1 MFFFVSKLLEYR
13 HINKEGLKIIYKEV
27 AVENFTKIPT
37 AVLKGANRIELND
50 NLAVG
55 GTTPSLG
62 VLTETTKYL
71 QEKSIPVVEMIRPR
85 GGDFVYN
92 DLEIKMMEADLFEAQ
107 KLGVDGVAFGALT
120 QDGELDEDAMEELIA
135 ASSGMQIVFHM
146 AFDALAEDNKK
157 DAIDWLVDHD
167 VDRILTHGGPLTTPI
182 VQTLDNIKKY
192 IDYADGR
199 IVILPGGG
207 INYQNVDEIAEKLNV
222 KELHGTRII
231 DGINN

>member
-1 MFFFVSKLLEYR
+1 MLEYN
-13 HINKEGLKIIYKEV
+13 HNNEEGLTIIFKEV

-55 GTTPSLG
+55 GTTPSHG
-62 VLTETTKYL
+62 VLQEATKYL
-71 QEKSIPVVEMIRPR
+71 QEKSVPLVEMIRPR

-107 KLGVDGVAFGALT
+107 KLGVDAVAFGALT
-120 QDGELDEDAMEELIA
+120 KDGDIDEEAMEQLIA
-135 ASSGMQIVFHM
+135 ASAGMQIVFHM

-157 DAIDWLVDHD
+157 NAIDWLVDHD

-182 VQTLDNIKKY
+182 DMTLDNIKKY

-199 IVILPGGG
+199 ILILPGGG
-207 INYQNVDEIAEKLNV
+207 VNFENVDAIADKLGV
-222 KELHGTRII
+222 KELHGTKII
-231 DGINN
+231 DGVNN

>member
-1 MFFFVSKLLEYR
+1 M
-13 HINKEGLKIIYKEV
+13 IIIYKEV
-27 AVENFTKIPT
+27 AVENFTNIPK

-62 VLTETTKYL
+62 VLTEATKYL

-85 GGDFVYN
+85 GGNFVYN
-92 DLEIKMMEADLFEAQ
+92 DLEIKMMETDLFEAQ

-120 QDGELDEDAMEELIA
+120 PDGSLDEDAMEQLIA
-135 ASSGMQIVFHM
+135 ASAGMQIVFHM

-157 DAIDWLVDHD
+157 DTIDWLIDHD

-182 VQTLDNIKKY
+182 DQTLDNIQKY

-207 INYQNVDEIAEKLNV
+207 VNFKNADEIADKLGV
-222 KELHGTRII
+222 KELHGTKII

>member
-1 MFFFVSKLLEYR
+1 MLEWTYQISKKRL
-13 HINKEGLKIIYKEV
+13 IIIFKEV
-27 AVENFTKIPT
+27 AVENFTKIPL
-37 AVLKGANRIELND
+37 AVAKGANRIELND

-55 GTTPSLG
+55 GTTVSHG
-62 VLTETTKYL
+62 VLQEATKYL

-85 GGDFVYN
+85 GGNFVYN

-107 KLGVDGVAFGALT
+107 KLGVDAVTFGALT
-120 QDGELDEDAMEELIA
+120 SDGTIDEDAMEQLIA
-135 ASSGMQIVFHM
+135 ASSGMQVVFHM

-167 VDRILTHGGPLTTPI
+167 VDRILTHGGPLTTDI
-182 VQTLDNIKKY
+182 NDTLENIKKY

-199 IVILPGGG
+199 ITILPGGG
-207 INYQNVDEIAEKLNV
+207 VNFKNCDAIAEKLGV
-222 KELHGTRII
+222 KEVHGTKVI

>member
-1 MFFFVSKLLEYR
+1 M
-13 HINKEGLKIIYKEV
+13 IIIFKEV
-27 AVENFTKIPT
+27 AVENFTNIPT

-62 VLTETTKYL
+62 VLQESTKYL

-85 GGDFVYN
+85 GGNFVYN
-92 DLEIKMMEADLFEAQ
+92 DLEIKMMEADLFQAQ

-120 QDGELDEDAMEELIA
+120 TNGDLDEDAMEQLIA

-157 DAIDWLVDHD
+157 SAIDWLVDHD

-182 VQTLDNIKKY
+182 DQTVGKIKEY
-192 IDYADGR
+192 VDYAAGR
-199 IVILPGGG
+199 ITILPGGG
-207 INYQNVDEIAEKLNV
+207 VNYQNCDTIAEKLGV
-222 KELHGTRII
+222 KEVHGTKVI
-231 DGINN
+231 DGINK

>member
-1 MFFFVSKLLEYR
+1 MLEYR

-71 QEKSIPVVEMIRPR
+71 QEKSIPVIEMIRPR
-85 GGDFVYN
+85 GGNFVYN

-120 QDGELDEDAMEELIA
+120 EDGELDEDAMEQLIA

-182 VQTLDNIKKY
+182 DQMLDNIQKY

-207 INYQNVDEIAEKLNV
+207 INYQNADAIAEKLGV
-222 KELHGTRII
+222 KELHGTKII
-231 DGINN
+231 DGISN

>member
-1 MFFFVSKLLEYR
+1 MNS
-13 HINKEGLKIIYKEV
+13 EGLKTIFKEV

-37 AVLKGANRIELND
+37 AVLNGANRIELND

-62 VLTETTKYL
+62 VLTEATKYL
-71 QEKSIPVVEMIRPR
+71 QEKSIPLVEMIRPR
-85 GGDFVYN
+85 GGNFVYN
-92 DLEIKMMEADLFEAQ
+92 DLEIKMMETDLFEAQ

-120 QDGELDEDAMEELIA
+120 NNGDLDEEAMEQLIA

-146 AFDALAEDNKK
+146 AFDALAEDSKK
-157 DAIDWLVDHD
+157 EAIDWLIDHD

-182 VQTLDNIKKY
+182 DQTVNNIKKY

-199 IVILPGGG
+199 ITILPGGG
-207 INYQNVDEIAEKLNV
+207 VNYQNVDQLAEQLGV
-222 KELHGTRII
+222 KELHGTKII
-231 DGINN
+231 DGVNN

>member
-1 MFFFVSKLLEYR
+1 M
-13 HINKEGLKIIYKEV
+13 KIIYKEV

-62 VLTETTKYL
+62 VLTEATKYL

-85 GGDFVYN
+85 GGNFVYN

-120 QDGELDEDAMEELIA
+120 ADGALDEDAMEQLIA

-157 DAIDWLVDHD
+157 ATIDWLIDHD

-182 VQTLDNIKKY
+182 DQTVDKIKDY
-192 IDYADGR
+192 VDYADGR
-199 IVILPGGG
+199 IAILPGGG
-207 INYQNVDEIAEKLNV
+207 VNYQNCDQIAEKLGV
-222 KELHGTRII
+222 KEVHGTKVI

>member
-1 MFFFVSKLLEYR
+1 M
-13 HINKEGLKIIYKEV
+13 IIIFKEV
-27 AVENFTKIPT
+27 AVENFTKIPL
-37 AVLKGANRIELND
+37 AVSKGANRIELND

-55 GTTPSLG
+55 GTTVSLG
-62 VLTETTKYL
+62 VLQEATKYL

-85 GGDFVYN
+85 GGNFVYN

-107 KLGVDGVAFGALT
+107 KLGVDAVTFGALT
-120 QDGELDEDAMEELIA
+120 ADGALDEDAMEQLIA

-157 DAIDWLVDHD
+157 AAIDWLVDHD

-182 VQTLDNIKKY
+182 DQTLDNIKKY

-199 IVILPGGG
+199 ITILPGGG
-207 INYQNVDEIAEKLNV
+207 VNYQNCDAIAEKLGV
-222 KELHGTRII
+222 KEVHGTKVI

>member
-1 MFFFVSKLLEYR
+1 M
-13 HINKEGLKIIYKEV
+13 YKEV

-71 QEKSIPVVEMIRPR
+71 QEKSIPVIEMIRPR

-182 VQTLDNIKKY
+182 DQTLDNIKKY

-207 INYQNVDEIAEKLNV
+207 INYQNVDEIAEKLSV
-222 KELHGTRII
+222 KELHGTKII

>member
-1 MFFFVSKLLEYR
+1 MDGSILILIKFLKEPE
-13 HINKEGLKIIYKEV
+13 EGLNIIYKEV
-27 AVENFTKIPT
+27 AVENFTKIPA

-55 GTTPSLG
+55 GTTPSFG
-62 VLTETTKYL
+62 VLQEATKYL
-71 QEKSIPVVEMIRPR
+71 QEKSVPVIEMIRPR

-92 DLEIKMMEADLFEAQ
+92 DLEIKMMEADLFQAQ

-120 QDGELDEDAMEELIA
+120 KDGDLDEDAMEQLIA

-146 AFDALAEDNKK
+146 AFDALAEDSKK
-157 DAIDWLVDHD
+157 SAIDWLVDHD

-182 VQTLDNIKKY
+182 DQTLNNIKKY

-199 IVILPGGG
+199 ITILPGGG
-207 INYQNVDEIAEKLNV
+207 VNFKNCDVIAEELGV
-222 KELHGTRII
+222 KELHGTKII
-231 DGINN
+231 DGLN

>member
-1 MFFFVSKLLEYR
+1 MLKYEYN
-13 HINKEGLKIIYKEV
+13 NKEGLKIIYKEV

-62 VLTETTKYL
+62 VLTEATKYL
-71 QEKSIPVVEMIRPR
+71 QEKSVPVVEMIRPR

-120 QDGELDEDAMEELIA
+120 KDGDLDEDAMEQLIA

-146 AFDALAEDNKK
+146 AFDALAEDSKK
-157 DAIDWLVDHD
+157 SAIDWLVDHD

-182 VQTLDNIKKY
+182 DQTLDNIKKY
-192 IDYADGR
+192 IDYAAGR

-207 INYQNVDEIAEKLNV
+207 VNYQNVAEIAEKLDV
-222 KELHGTRII
+222 KELHGTKII
-231 DGINN
+231 DGVNN

>member
-1 MFFFVSKLLEYR
+1 MF
-13 HINKEGLKIIYKEV
+13 KEV
-27 AVENFTKIPT
+27 AVENFTNIPT

-62 VLTETTKYL
+62 VLQESTKYL

-85 GGDFVYN
+85 GGNFVYN
-92 DLEIKMMEADLFEAQ
+92 DLEIKMMEADLFQAQ

-120 QDGELDEDAMEELIA
+120 TNGDLDEDAMEQLIA

-157 DAIDWLVDHD
+157 SAIDWLVDHD

-182 VQTLDNIKKY
+182 DQTVGKIKEY
-192 IDYADGR
+192 VDYAAGR
-199 IVILPGGG
+199 ITILPGGG
-207 INYQNVDEIAEKLNV
+207 VNYQNCDTIAEKLGV
-222 KELHGTRII
+222 KEVHGTKVI
-231 DGINN
+231 DGINK

>member
-1 MFFFVSKLLEYR
+1 M
-13 HINKEGLKIIYKEV
+13 YKEV
-27 AVENFTKIPT
+27 AVENFTNIPT

-62 VLTETTKYL
+62 VLQESTKYL

-92 DLEIKMMEADLFEAQ
+92 DLEIKMMEADLFQAQ

-120 QDGELDEDAMEELIA
+120 PDGDLDEDAMEQLIA
-135 ASSGMQIVFHM
+135 ASAGMQIVFHM

-157 DAIDWLVDHD
+157 STINWLVDHD

-182 VQTLDNIKKY
+182 DQTIDKIKEY
-192 IDYADGR
+192 VDYAAGR
-199 IVILPGGG
+199 ITILPGGG
-207 INYQNVDEIAEKLNV
+207 VNYQNCDTIAEKLGV
-222 KELHGTRII
+222 KEVHGTKVI
-231 DGINN
+231 DGINK

>member
-1 MFFFVSKLLEYR
+1 M
-13 HINKEGLKIIYKEV
+13 IIIFKEV
-27 AVENFTKIPT
+27 AVENFTNIPT

-62 VLTETTKYL
+62 VLQESTKYL

-92 DLEIKMMEADLFEAQ
+92 DLEIKMMEADLFQAQ

-120 QDGELDEDAMEELIA
+120 TNGDLDEDAMEQLIA

-157 DAIDWLVDHD
+157 SAIDWLVDHD

-182 VQTLDNIKKY
+182 DQTVGKIKEY
-192 IDYADGR
+192 VDYAAGR
-199 IVILPGGG
+199 ITILPGGG
-207 INYQNVDEIAEKLNV
+207 VNYQNCDTIAEKLGV
-222 KELHGTRII
+222 KEVHGTKVI
-231 DGINN
+231 DGINK

>member
-1 MFFFVSKLLEYR
+1 MLKYEYN
-13 HINKEGLKIIYKEV
+13 NKEGLKIIYKEV

-62 VLTETTKYL
+62 VLTEATKYL
-71 QEKSIPVVEMIRPR
+71 QEKSVPVVEMIRPR

-120 QDGELDEDAMEELIA
+120 KDGDLDEDAMEQLIA

-146 AFDALAEDNKK
+146 AFDALAEDSKK
-157 DAIDWLVDHD
+157 PAIDWLVDHD

-182 VQTLDNIKKY
+182 DQTLDNIKKY
-192 IDYADGR
+192 IDYAAGR

-207 INYQNVDEIAEKLNV
+207 VNYQNVAEIAEKLGV
-222 KELHGTRII
+222 KELHGTKII
-231 DGINN
+231 DGVNN